1 MVSLFKRT
9 NFLVIGFLM
18 TSVKT
23 SLETLFQMFK
33 ITSRSNNAS
42 LKEKLGYKNKKL
54 FIKNF
59 KTLQWMISCA
69 FTFEYYYNDLRMF
82 YFRHKTMWG
91 WGGDKTEVVNGFE
104 CKVFTATGV
113 EVLTKTRVEHLNAED
128 KQTAQSKL

>member
-9 NFLVIGFLM
+9 NFLLIGFSM

-54 FIKNF
+54 FNKNF
-59 KTLQWMISCA
+59 KH
-69 FTFEYYYNDLRMF
+69 YN
-82 YFRHKTMWG
+82 G
-91 WGGDKTEVVNGFE
+91 
-104 CKVFTATGV
+104 
-113 EVLTKTRVEHLNAED
+113 
-128 KQTAQSKL
+128 